1 MDLRST
7 IRTIEDFP
15 EEGIS
20 FKDITPLLAQAEA
33 LKESVEHMALHYRD
47 ARIDAVVGIESRGF
61 MFGAPL
67 AITLGAGFIPVRKP
81 GKLPAATYR
90 QDYTL
95 EYGTASLEIH
105 KDAIHAG
112 ERVLIC
118 DDVLATG
125 GTLAATIDLLNSVGA
140 EIVGCAVLI
149 ELLALN
155 GREKLG
161 DHRLESVLRY

>member
-20 FKDITPLLAQAEA
+20 FKDITPLLAHAEA
-33 LKESVEHMALHYRD
+33 LKESIEHMALHYRD
-47 ARIDAVVGIESRGF
+47 ARVDAVVGIESRGF

-81 GKLPAATYR
+81 GKLPAETYR

-95 EYGTASLEIH
+95 EYGTAALEIH
-105 KDAIHAG
+105 KDAIHPG

-125 GTLAATIDLLNSVGA
+125 GTLAATIELLNSVGA
-140 EIVGCAVLI
+140 EIVGSAVLI

-155 GREKLG
+155 GRAKLG
-161 DHRLESVLRY
+161 DHRLESVIRY